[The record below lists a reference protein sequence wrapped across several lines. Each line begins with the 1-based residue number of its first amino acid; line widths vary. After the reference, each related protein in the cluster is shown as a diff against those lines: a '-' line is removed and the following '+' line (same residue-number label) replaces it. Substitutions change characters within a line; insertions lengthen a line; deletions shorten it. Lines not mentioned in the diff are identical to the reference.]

1 MHVSAQPGRAH
12 KHGQLAA
19 YDVLYPCGRG
29 QGWKGRPGSGPPPV
43 RPPGGDPR
51 LEYKIRLGPA
61 PHPYLFP
68 FGRGG
73 GRVVTRGWSSN
84 GWVEGT
90 HRVRCG
96 EMGLA
101 FHGHIHTSGRSSQSG
116 CCISALAKE
125 SRWAGLNANILGF
138 NSAESSTIEQED
150 MERRKSHRQHAP
162 AAHHLASLS
171 YPATVTC
178 PTTTPFLTG
187 ELDLP
192 AGGGKQRDL
201 AGTACPTGS
210 HVGTLMAWT
219 WEWVERLMGGDLRC
233 LRPHA
238 RIIYLACRAHACV
251 WDKSK
256 PPVKKFSIDRVFL
269 VHCHPPCSMPFWRL
283 RLRWGSDRGAR
294 TWGQRWKG
302 GTAVGALKQRGGP
315 ELHDVLLSPPG

>member
-1 MHVSAQPGRAH
+1 MGGWL
-12 KHGQLAA
+12 HGAGA
-19 YDVLYPCGRG
+19 PMG
-29 QGWKGRPGSGPPPV
+29 GWR
-43 RPPGGDPR
+43 
-51 LEYKIRLGPA
+51 
-61 PHPYLFP
+61 
-68 FGRGG
+68 
-73 GRVVTRGWSSN
+73 
-84 GWVEGT
+84 GT

-125 SRWAGLNANILGF
+125 SRWAGLNAI
-138 NSAESSTIEQED
+138 SSVSTLP
-150 MERRKSHRQHAP
+150 RAAPSSRKTWNGGNLTRQHAP

-302 GTAVGALKQRGGP
+302 APLWGR
-315 ELHDVLLSPPG
+315 

>member
-1 MHVSAQPGRAH
+1 MVTYIPQ
-12 KHGQLAA
+12 AA
-19 YDVLYPCGRG
+19 
-29 QGWKGRPGSGPPPV
+29 
-43 RPPGGDPR
+43 R
-51 LEYKIRLGPA
+51 L
-61 PHPYLFP
+61 
-68 FGRGG
+68 
-73 GRVVTRGWSSN
+73 RVVAVFLPSQRKAGGQDSTQTSSVSTLPRAAPSSRKTWN
-84 GWVEGT
+84 GGNLT
-90 HRVRCG
+90 
-96 EMGLA
+96 
-101 FHGHIHTSGRSSQSG
+101 
-116 CCISALAKE
+116 
-125 SRWAGLNANILGF
+125 
-138 NSAESSTIEQED
+138 
-150 MERRKSHRQHAP
+150 RQHAP

-315 ELHDVLLSPPG
+315 KLHDVLLSPPG